1 MKFTEAEKIKLYK
14 DTTVNMINGFP
25 NLEDDNDLIRELTAH
40 LSEIAEEL
48 GAESN
53 PVRGLGILYLLH
65 VARTRLN
72 GVCDVAICSQS
83 ARAQLIDSIDKE
95 IK

>member
-25 NLEDDNDLIRELTAH
+25 NLEDDNDLIRELTHH
-40 LSEIAEEL
+40 LSELAREA
-48 GAESN
+48 GAEDK
-53 PVRGLGILYLLH
+53 PVRGLGILYLLN
-65 VARTRLN
+65 VAKVRLN
-72 GVCDVAICSQS
+72 GVQDVSLCSQS